1 MIKYQMNPKRTPNK
15 LPTNIYLFGLNPV
28 GLVVKGTKFIK
39 ETKVG
44 GSSNAAEHSGFS
56 KVFRNQ

>member
-1 MIKYQMNPKRTPNK
+1 MIKYQMNPKQQTPNK
-15 LPTNIYLFGLNPV
+15 YLFSLNPV

-44 GSSNAAEHSGFS
+44 GSSNAAEHSGFT
-56 KVFRNQ
+56 KVFIS

>member
-1 MIKYQMNPKRTPNK
+1 MIKYQMNPKQQTPNK
-15 LPTNIYLFGLNPV
+15 YLFGLNPV

-44 GSSNAAEHSGFS
+44 GSSNAVEHSGFA
-56 KVFRNQ
+56 KVLKNQ

>member
-1 MIKYQMNPKRTPNK
+1 MNPKRTPNK
-15 LPTNIYLFGLNPV
+15 HLFGINPV

-44 GSSNAAEHSGFS
+44 GSSNAVEHSGFA
-56 KVFRNQ
+56 KVFINQ